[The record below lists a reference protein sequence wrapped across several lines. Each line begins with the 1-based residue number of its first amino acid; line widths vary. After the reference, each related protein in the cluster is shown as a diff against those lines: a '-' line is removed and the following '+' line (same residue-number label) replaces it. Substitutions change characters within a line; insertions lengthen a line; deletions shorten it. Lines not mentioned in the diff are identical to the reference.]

1 MNEWQPFWK
10 NLTGQIASLSQR
22 YLPKRKVREAW
33 LSRFLQSSNLVKKD
47 SSTSSSQNLS
57 PSYWLEQS
65 PVSEE
70 LAIVD
75 ETEIEIPVFSE
86 KPNES
91 LSPERIKELETELKK
106 ELRIELEAEIKTAL
120 ATELSAELETELEK
134 ELTAKLEPEIR
145 TILESELEIELAEK
159 LEPEIRVTLESEIE
173 TELLNRLEPEIRT
186 ALKSE
191 LKQKLVEQLEPE
203 IRSTLEIDIKTEL
216 VNNLEPAI
224 KTELKTKLEKE
235 LTNKLTPEIKAIL
248 KSELEMELTEKLT
261 SELETELLNKFE
273 LTTKNELEATLEKE
287 LSAKLEPEIRA
298 ILESEIE
305 VELTERLKPEIRATL
320 ESEIEIE
327 LVNRLEPLIK
337 KELLANLEPEIRA
350 TIESSLKIELKAKQ
364 AEQKAAEQVRPTPH
378 DNVLIQQKAEPAKK
392 FDADTKRIVEAIL
405 FATDKPMTAKQVKY
419 VYPEIERPD
428 QQEIQGAINSIIDD
442 YASRPVGLQRLAS
455 GYRFQVKEGFAYWV
469 ARLFEE
475 KPPKYSRA
483 ALETIA
489 IIAYRQ
495 PVTRGDIE
503 DIRGVGVSSNIIRTL
518 IEREWIRVIAHKEV
532 PGRPA
537 LYGTTKQ
544 FLDYFNLSSLEQLPT
559 LEEIK
564 DLDFFASP
572 DNQQTT
578 PNEQIQP
585 DNQPTEVLLS
595 EEQKPE
601 PQNIEPSSET
611 RH

>member
-1 MNEWQPFWK
+1 M
-10 NLTGQIASLSQR
+10 
-22 YLPKRKVREAW
+22 
-33 LSRFLQSSNLVKKD
+33 
-47 SSTSSSQNLS
+47 
-57 PSYWLEQS
+57 
-65 PVSEE
+65 
-70 LAIVD
+70 
-75 ETEIEIPVFSE
+75 
-86 KPNES
+86 
-91 LSPERIKELETELKK
+91 
-106 ELRIELEAEIKTAL
+106 
-120 ATELSAELETELEK
+120 SAELEAELEK
-134 ELTAKLEPEIR
+134 ELTARLEPEIR
-145 TILESELEIELAEK
+145 AILESELEVELAEK
-159 LEPEIRVTLESEIE
+159 LEPEIRAALESEIE
-173 TELLNRLEPEIRT
+173 TELLNKLEPEIIAQLETKLEQELTVKIEPEIRT
-186 ALKSE
+186 SLKSE
-191 LKQKLVEQLEPE
+191 ITESLEPKIHAELETILTSKLEQEIRADMEVKLAEQLEPK
-203 IRSTLEIDIKTEL
+203 IRLSLESEIKTEL

-224 KTELKTKLEKE
+224 KAELETKLEKE
-235 LTNKLTPEIKAIL
+235 L
-248 KSELEMELTEKLT
+248 SVQ
-261 SELETELLNKFE
+261 
-273 LTTKNELEATLEKE
+273 
-287 LSAKLEPEIRA
+287 LEPEVRA

-305 VELTERLKPEIRATL
+305 VELTEKLEPEIRATL

-337 KELLANLEPEIRA
+337 EELSTNLEPEIRA
-350 TIESSLKIELKAKQ
+350 SLESSLKIELT
-364 AEQKAAEQVRPTPH
+364 AEQKVTEQVQPTPH
-378 DNVLIQQKAEPAKK
+378 NNVPIQQKAEPAKE

-503 DIRGVGVSSNIIRTL
+503 DIRGVGVGSNIIRTL

-564 DLDFFASP
+564 DLDLSASP
-572 DNQQTT
+572 DNKQT
-578 PNEQIQP
+578 QP
-585 DNQPTEVLLS
+585 DNQLTQVLSS
-595 EEQKPE
+595 EEQQTE
-601 PQNIEPSSET
+601 QQNIEPTSET